1 MSELIVNGRPI
12 PYETVPVSYMADSMR
27 NYFEH
32 GISPG
37 SFGAALLCNDLRETF
52 GRADDTNGR
61 HIRAWVQW
69 LYDNAPA
76 GSWGSRENFM
86 EWMESRRMESR
97 QPKETTNG

>member
-1 MSELIVNGRPI
+1 MTELLVNGRPI
-12 PYETVPVSYMADSMR
+12 PYDTVPVRYMADGMR

-37 SFGAALLCNDLRETF
+37 AFGVALLCNNLCETF
-52 GRADDTNGR
+52 ARADDNNSR
-61 HIRAWVQW
+61 YIRDWVQW

-86 EWMESRRMESR
+86 DWMESR
-97 QPKETTNG
+97 QPKEEANG